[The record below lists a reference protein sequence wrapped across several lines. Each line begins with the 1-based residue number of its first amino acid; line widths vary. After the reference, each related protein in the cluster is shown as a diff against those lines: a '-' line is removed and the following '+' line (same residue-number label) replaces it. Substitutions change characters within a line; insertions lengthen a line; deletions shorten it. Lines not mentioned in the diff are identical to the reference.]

1 MNTTTAITVG
11 LIAWAF
17 SVHLPLVYTVLGLT
31 WLLPTL
37 ELLGLRTKKDVYF
50 DIAKGLSRYL
60 IYIYAIGGVFGT
72 IVTVFLAGLMPVFTN
87 AAGVLLWPV
96 WGVAIVFGVAL
107 SLPLI
112 GFYYRSFGKMDD
124 QKHIALG
131 YGLAV
136 VTTVIP
142 AMFRL
147 VFAFINDPVGVIAK
161 PDPNSIV
168 GFDLGVNLW
177 QALGNPT
184 YPPLFL
190 ATLFGAI
197 AFTAV
202 LISAIYTWR
211 YASYK
216 TEYYAVGRSFF
227 TKTALVAGVLYAIF
241 SAWYLYAVYQYSP
254 TVAWSIFGSK
264 PSYLP
269 SSLAPVYQPTL
280 NLSWILYMDMVL
292 GLIILIYLVVS
303 LRTANKG
310 FAALAFVLT
319 PVLMV
324 SAEVMNGLA
333 HLPYAIVP
341 APNVATA
348 LIQAYGVNFALT
360 VANTLKVSALITP
373 QINALVQLIGAEP
386 WLLGFSLVMFGIFN
400 ALVLAGVYMALSWG
414 SKPAQP
420 QQ

>member
-1 MNTTTAITVG
+1 MDAVTAITVG

-17 SVHLPLVYTVLGLT
+17 AVHLPLVYTVLGLT

-37 ELLGLRTKKDVYF
+37 ELIGLRTKRDVYF

-60 IYIYAIGGVFGT
+60 IFIYAIGGVFGT
-72 IVTVFLAGLMPVFTN
+72 IITVFLAGLMPVFTN

-202 LISAIYTWR
+202 LISAIYAWR

-241 SAWYLYAVYQYSP
+241 AAWYLYAVYQYSP
-254 TVAWSIFGSK
+254 TVAWSIFGSQ

-269 SSLAPVYQPTL
+269 SNLAPVYQPEL
-280 NLSWILYMDMVL
+280 NLSWMFYMDIVL
-292 GLIILIYLVVS
+292 GLIILAYLAVS
-303 LRTANKG
+303 LRAANRG
-310 FAALAFVLT
+310 LAALAFVLT
-319 PVLMV
+319 PVLMD

-341 APNVATA
+341 APNVASA
-348 LIQAYGVNFALT
+348 LIQAYGVDFALK
-360 VANTLKVSALITP
+360 VADTLKVSALITP
-373 QINALVQLIGAEP
+373 QINALVQLIAAEP
-386 WLLGFSLVMFGIFN
+386 WLLTFSLVMFGIFN
-400 ALVLAGVYMALSWG
+400 ALVLGGVYMALAWR
-414 SKPAQP
+414 SKPQAQ
-420 QQ
+420 